1 MFPGMNPRDVQR
13 AMKQLGVKQVEIP
26 AIEVIIRTA
35 EKDLIIRE
43 PSVQKVNMMG
53 QESFQISGEVEE
65 QSRSSALEI
74 SEEDMKMVMEQ
85 AHVDKKT
92 ALQAIQD
99 ADGDLAEAI
108 MNVKKE

>member
-1 MFPGMNPRDVQR
+1 MNQKQLER

-26 AIEVIIRTA
+26 ATEVIIRTA
-35 EKDLIIRE
+35 EKDIIIRE

-65 QSRSSALEI
+65 QARSSAPEI
-74 SEEDMKMVMEQ
+74 SEEDVKTVMEQ
-85 AHVDKKT
+85 AGIDKKT

-99 ADGDLAEAI
+99 ADGDLAQAI
-108 MNVKKE
+108 MNLKKE

>member
-26 AIEVIIRTA
+26 ATEVIIRTA
-35 EKDLIIRE
+35 DKDIIIRE

-53 QESFQISGEVEE
+53 QESFQISGEVVE
-65 QSRSSALEI
+65 QARSSAPEI
-74 SEEDMKMVMEQ
+74 LEEDVKTVMEQ
-85 AHVDKKT
+85 AKVDRKT

-99 ADGDLAEAI
+99 AEGDLAQAI
-108 MNVKKE
+108 MDLNK

>member
-26 AIEVIIRTA
+26 ATEVIIRTA
-35 EKDLIIRE
+35 EKDILIRN

-65 QSRSSALEI
+65 QAHSSAQEI
-74 SEEDMKMVMEQ
+74 SEEDVKTVMER
-85 AHVDKKT
+85 AGVDTKT

-99 ADGDLAEAI
+99 ADGDLAQAI
-108 MNVKKE
+108 MDLTK

>member
-26 AIEVIIRTA
+26 ATEVIIRTA
-35 EKDLIIRE
+35 DKDIIIRE

-65 QSRSSALEI
+65 HTRSTAPEI
-74 SEEDMKMVMEQ
+74 SEDDVKTVMEQ
-85 AHVDKKT
+85 AGVDRSA
-92 ALQAIQD
+92 ALEAIE
-99 ADGDLAEAI
+99 AAEGDLAQAI
-108 MNVKKE
+108 MELKK